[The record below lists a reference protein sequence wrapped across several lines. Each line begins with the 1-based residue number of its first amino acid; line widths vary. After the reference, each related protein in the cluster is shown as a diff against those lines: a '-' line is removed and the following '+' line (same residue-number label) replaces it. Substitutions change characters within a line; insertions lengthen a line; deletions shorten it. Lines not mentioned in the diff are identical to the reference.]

1 VSMSTNVAGIVPPDE
16 TWQQMKAVWDA
27 CEAAGV
33 PVPDQVQDFF
43 GGGQPDPAG
52 VVIEIET
59 RKYQNRDEK
68 GYEVD
73 LAGLPPHVKT
83 IRFWNSW

>member
-1 VSMSTNVAGIVPPDE
+1 MGMSTHIRGVIPPDE
-16 TWQQMKAVWDA
+16 TWQKMKAVWDA
-27 CEAAGV
+27 CEAARV
-33 PVPDQVQDFF
+33 PVPDEVEDFF
-43 GGGQPDPAG
+43 GGEPPDPAG

-59 RKYQNRDEK
+59 RPHKAYMEE

-73 LAGLPPHVKT
+73 LASLPPHVKT